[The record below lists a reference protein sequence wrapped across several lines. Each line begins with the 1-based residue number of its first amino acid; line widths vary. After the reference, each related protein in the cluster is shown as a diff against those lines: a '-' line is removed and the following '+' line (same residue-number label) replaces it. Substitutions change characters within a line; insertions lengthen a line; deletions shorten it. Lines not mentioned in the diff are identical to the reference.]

1 MAMIAI
7 RAVHVAVFAM
17 FMGMGMGV
25 FEVIIVAVLGIVVA
39 IGAVDMGLLSHG
51 VRSGM
56 KSPGIISPL
65 RASCTVG
72 PNINPVFNSPSS
84 R

>member
-17 FMGMGMGV
+17 FMGMGM
-25 FEVIIVAVLGIVVA
+25 FMVIIVAVLVIVVA